1 MVVPA
6 PGGPDLRPLR
16 FHRLAV
22 AAGRKKLVQRIAGAS
37 GDDSAHA
44 DRDLSRGD
52 QGCPSWIEGERGRA
66 GCHVVGAHLA
76 SDPDLGSGRN
86 LRRNDP
92 GAWPRPRRDHRS
104 DDGHRQSLCDSTL
117 DLLARI
123 HARKRDRQ
131 RVQRGD
137 RNALP
142 GRSDRAW
149 ARAHPRHARRQR
161 GGAPAGPLDLARS
174 EPRRMNRNVR
184 RRYASRA
191 WLGGMYLLTLV
202 ALVPLGLVLWFTVS
216 KGLPPALHIEFFT
229 NSFRP
234 YGIPGGGV
242 AHAIVGTGILVGLAS
257 LMAIPIG
264 IIGGV
269 YVAEYAV
276 DPWASWVRL
285 ASDVLVGTPS
295 IAIGLFAYALVV
307 VPVHHFS
314 GIAGSVALAI
324 LMLPIVIRTTEGAVA
339 LIPNGLRES
348 GLALGLPRWRVSLQL
363 ILPAAA
369 PGVITGALLAV
380 ARASGE
386 TAPLLFTS
394 LGNTLFRVDPTNA
407 IQALPLT
414 VYQSAL
420 LPYHSLHYQASG
432 AP

>member
-1 MVVPA
+1 
-6 PGGPDLRPLR
+6 
-16 FHRLAV
+16 
-22 AAGRKKLVQRIAGAS
+22 
-37 GDDSAHA
+37 
-44 DRDLSRGD
+44 
-52 QGCPSWIEGERGRA
+52 
-66 GCHVVGAHLA
+66 
-76 SDPDLGSGRN
+76 
-86 LRRNDP
+86 
-92 GAWPRPRRDHRS
+92 
-104 DDGHRQSLCDSTL
+104 
-117 DLLARI
+117 
-123 HARKRDRQ
+123 
-131 RVQRGD
+131 
-137 RNALP
+137 
-142 GRSDRAW
+142 
-149 ARAHPRHARRQR
+149 
-161 GGAPAGPLDLARS
+161 
-174 EPRRMNRNVR
+174 MNRNVR

-191 WLGGMYLLTLV
+191 WLGVMYLLTLI
-202 ALVPLGLVLWFTVS
+202 ALIPLGLVLWFTVS
-216 KGLPPALHIEFFT
+216 KGLPPVLHIEFFT

-234 YGIPGGGV
+234 FGVPGGGV

-339 LIPNGLRES
+339 LIPHGLRES

-394 LGNTLFRVDPTNA
+394 LGNTLFRVDATNA

-414 VYQSAL
+414 VYQYAL
-420 LPYHSLHYQASG
+420 LPYKSLQDQAWG
-432 AP
+432 AALVLVVMVLGINLLSRWVLRRQIRLAGQL

>member
-1 MVVPA
+1 
-6 PGGPDLRPLR
+6 
-16 FHRLAV
+16 
-22 AAGRKKLVQRIAGAS
+22 
-37 GDDSAHA
+37 
-44 DRDLSRGD
+44 
-52 QGCPSWIEGERGRA
+52 
-66 GCHVVGAHLA
+66 
-76 SDPDLGSGRN
+76 
-86 LRRNDP
+86 
-92 GAWPRPRRDHRS
+92 
-104 DDGHRQSLCDSTL
+104 
-117 DLLARI
+117 
-123 HARKRDRQ
+123 
-131 RVQRGD
+131 
-137 RNALP
+137 
-142 GRSDRAW
+142 
-149 ARAHPRHARRQR
+149 
-161 GGAPAGPLDLARS
+161 
-174 EPRRMNRNVR
+174 MNRNVR
-184 RRYASRA
+184 RRYASAA
-191 WLGGMYLLTLV
+191 WLGVAYLLTLI
-202 ALVPLGLVLWFTVS
+202 ALIPLGLVLWFTVS

-234 YGIPGGGV
+234 FGIPGGGV

-264 IIGGV
+264 ILGGV

-339 LIPNGLRES
+339 LIPHGLRES

-394 LGNTLFRVDPTNA
+394 LGNTLFRVDPTQA

-414 VYQSAL
+414 VYQYAL
-420 LPYHSLHYQASG
+420 LPYKSLQDQAWG
-432 AP
+432 AALVLVVMVLVINLLSRWVLRRQIRLAGQL

>member
-1 MVVPA
+1 
-6 PGGPDLRPLR
+6 
-16 FHRLAV
+16 
-22 AAGRKKLVQRIAGAS
+22 
-37 GDDSAHA
+37 
-44 DRDLSRGD
+44 
-52 QGCPSWIEGERGRA
+52 
-66 GCHVVGAHLA
+66 
-76 SDPDLGSGRN
+76 
-86 LRRNDP
+86 
-92 GAWPRPRRDHRS
+92 
-104 DDGHRQSLCDSTL
+104 
-117 DLLARI
+117 
-123 HARKRDRQ
+123 
-131 RVQRGD
+131 
-137 RNALP
+137 
-142 GRSDRAW
+142 
-149 ARAHPRHARRQR
+149 
-161 GGAPAGPLDLARS
+161 
-174 EPRRMNRNVR
+174 MNRNVR
-184 RRYASRA
+184 RRYASAA
-191 WLGGMYLLTLV
+191 WLGVAYLLTVL
-202 ALVPLGLVLWFTVS
+202 ALIPLGLVLWFTVS

-234 YGIPGGGV
+234 FGIPGGGV

-264 IIGGV
+264 ILGGV
-269 YVAEYAV
+269 YVAEYAI

-339 LIPNGLRES
+339 LIPHGLRES

-394 LGNTLFRVDPTNA
+394 LGNTLFKVDPTQA

-414 VYQSAL
+414 VYQYAL
-420 LPYHSLHYQASG
+420 LPYKSLQDQAWG
-432 AP
+432 AALVLVVMVLGINLLSRWVLRRQIRLAGQL

>member
-1 MVVPA
+1 
-6 PGGPDLRPLR
+6 
-16 FHRLAV
+16 
-22 AAGRKKLVQRIAGAS
+22 
-37 GDDSAHA
+37 
-44 DRDLSRGD
+44 
-52 QGCPSWIEGERGRA
+52 
-66 GCHVVGAHLA
+66 
-76 SDPDLGSGRN
+76 
-86 LRRNDP
+86 
-92 GAWPRPRRDHRS
+92 
-104 DDGHRQSLCDSTL
+104 
-117 DLLARI
+117 
-123 HARKRDRQ
+123 
-131 RVQRGD
+131 
-137 RNALP
+137 
-142 GRSDRAW
+142 
-149 ARAHPRHARRQR
+149 
-161 GGAPAGPLDLARS
+161 
-174 EPRRMNRNVR
+174 MNRNVR
-184 RRYASRA
+184 RQFASAA
-191 WLGGMYLLTLV
+191 WLGVMYLLTVL
-202 ALVPLGLVLWFTVS
+202 ALIPLGLVLWFTIS

-234 YGIPGGGV
+234 FGVPGGGV

-264 IIGGV
+264 ILGAV

-394 LGNTLFRVDPTNA
+394 LGNTLFRVDPTQA
-407 IQALPLT
+407 MQALPLT
-414 VYQSAL
+414 VYQYAL
-420 LPYHSLHYQASG
+420 LPYKSLQDQAWG
-432 AP
+432 AALVLVVMVLGINLLSRWVLRRQIRLAGQL